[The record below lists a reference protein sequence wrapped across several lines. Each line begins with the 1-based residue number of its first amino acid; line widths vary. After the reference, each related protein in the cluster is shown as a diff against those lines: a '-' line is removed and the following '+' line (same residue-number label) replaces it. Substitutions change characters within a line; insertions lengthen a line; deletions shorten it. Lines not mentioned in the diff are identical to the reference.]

1 VQIKPASRLG
11 LLPPYLFAELDRL
24 KKEVQEK
31 GVDVISLGIGDP
43 DLPTPS
49 HIVESLR
56 KAAGDAKNHRYSD
69 YEGIERYRAS
79 AAAWYKRRFDVS
91 LDYRREVCALLGSKE
106 GIANFATAV
115 VDPGDIVLIP
125 DPGYPVYFSGC
136 VFNAG
141 EPYFIPLRKQN
152 GFLPDLDSIPS
163 EVARRA
169 KLLWLNYPNNPTT
182 ATADLPFFKH
192 AVQFCLKNS
201 IILAHD
207 LAYSEIAYDGYRA
220 PSILEIPEARECAIE
235 FHSLSKTCSMTG
247 WRIGFAVGNADAVR
261 ALGRVKTNMDSGPF
275 QAIQEAAITALE
287 GGDEKLHE
295 YCAIYKARRDLM
307 VAALRKL
314 GLVCESPKATFY
326 LWAEVPRGYTSVS
339 FTERLLREAGVLTTP
354 GSGFGKAGEGFV
366 RFSLTVPSERLREA
380 ANRVE
385 ALRL

>member
-1 VQIKPASRLG
+1 MQIKPASRLG